1 MLVAVYTDSNFFNG
15 LWLPMLSFP
24 GARTLYLSRH
34 EYANAQADKKIAFT
48 TEQFA
53 LDYDIG
59 DPPRPGPLPKVDFP
73 DKINELSHASDLVFT
88 FGGELHSTQW
98 AVWNQCHH
106 DNVYWVIPGT
116 VTQPSALKNN
126 IIVWHDWLKIIARLY
141 QDRLSNRLA
150 EISYALPKPKYFD
163 ALLGRKRVNR
173 DAVYEGVV
181 ANNLQDKFIMTYMG
195 DSDVTIKGNFVWEKD
210 CYPAQESIGHTY
222 GTTCFD
228 VCYNDIKI
236 PLSRVIPIDVFNQ
249 TAYSIVAETN
259 TDSSLSFYT
268 EKTAKPIIARRL
280 FVAFTGYKFLENL
293 RSAGFKT
300 FDGIIDESYDQ
311 IVDDTARYHAAMEQ
325 VKFLC
330 NTDQANIYLQAKD
343 ILEHNYNLLV
353 STDWDKQARDQ
364 IQQKINLL

>member
-1 MLVAVYTDSNFFNG
+1 MSVAVYTDSNFFNES
-15 LWLPMLSFP
+15 WLHKLLFP
-24 GARTLYLSRH
+24 SDCTLYLSRH
-34 EYANAQADKKIAFT
+34 EYTKAQADKKIAFT

-53 LDYDIG
+53 LDYDVG

-73 DKINELSHASDLVFT
+73 DKINELSYASDLVFT

-98 AVWNQCHH
+98 EVWNRCHH

-116 VTQPSALKNN
+116 VTEPSALKDN
-126 IIVWHDWLKIIARLY
+126 IIVWHDWLKVIANLY
-141 QDRLSNRLA
+141 RNRIPSKLA
-150 EISYALPKPKYFD
+150 EISYTLPKPKYFD
-163 ALLGRKRVNR
+163 ALLGRKRINR
-173 DAVYEGVV
+173 DAVYESVV

-195 DSDVTIKGNFVWEKD
+195 DSDVTNEGDFVWEKD
-210 CYPAQESIGHTY
+210 CYPAPESIGHTY

-228 VCYNDIKI
+228 VCYSDIKI

-259 TDSSLSFYT
+259 TDSTLSFYT
-268 EKTAKPIIARRL
+268 EKTAKPMIARRL
-280 FVAFTGYKFLENL
+280 FVAFTGYRFLENL
-293 RSAGFKT
+293 RGSGFKT
-300 FDGIIDESYDQ
+300 FDGIIDEGYDQ
-311 IVDDTARYHAAMEQ
+311 IVDDDARYHAAMEQ

-330 NTDQANIYLQAKD
+330 NTDQVQVYNKAKD
-343 ILEHNYNLLV
+343 ILEHNYNLLT